1 MNAALFIT
9 TVLIWGT
16 TWIAIAWQVGPVP
29 VVVSVFYR
37 FALGGALFL
46 LGLAVAGKL
55 KPLARR
61 HQPWVMAQALC
72 LFSLNF
78 ICFYISAAYIP
89 SGLISVV
96 FSLAVLFN
104 TFNARLFLGDRVTSR
119 ALLAS
124 AIGFAG
130 LVLLFGAELSMD
142 DPWRT
147 LSGISY
153 AALGT
158 MFFSLGNMVSRRNTA
173 AGLSTVD
180 ANAWGMGYGA
190 LFLLGIILVTGTP
203 IVAPPNATYLVA
215 LVYLAIFASIIAF
228 TTYLMLVA
236 RLGASQAAYA
246 TVLFPIVALTV
257 STFAEGY
264 SWTWVKVLGVLLALS
279 GNVVMFWKGSV
290 LPAAI
295 SRLRVQDR
303 CAGR

>member
-1 MNAALFIT
+1 MNAVLFIS

-37 FALGGALFL
+37 FALAGGLFL
-46 LGLAVAGKL
+46 LGLAIAGKL
-55 KPLARR
+55 RPLERR

-78 ICFYISAAYIP
+78 ICFYTSAAYLT

-104 TFNARLFLGDRVTSR
+104 AFNARLFFGERITAR

-124 AIGFAG
+124 AIGFTG
-130 LVLLFGAELSMD
+130 LVLLFGAELSLD
-142 DPWRT
+142 DPWGT
-147 LSGISY
+147 LRGIGF

-173 AGLSTVD
+173 AGVSTMD

-190 LFLLGIILVTGTP
+190 LFLLAVILATGTP
-203 IVAPPNATYLVA
+203 VVAPPDT
-215 LVYLAIFASIIAF
+215 VYLASLFYLAVFASIIAF

-264 SWTWVKVLGVLLALS
+264 SWTWIKVLGVLLALT
-279 GNVVMFWKGSV
+279 GNVVMFWKGGAMR
-290 LPAAI
+290 AALSGLR
-295 SRLRVQDR
+295 SRNL
-303 CAGR
+303 